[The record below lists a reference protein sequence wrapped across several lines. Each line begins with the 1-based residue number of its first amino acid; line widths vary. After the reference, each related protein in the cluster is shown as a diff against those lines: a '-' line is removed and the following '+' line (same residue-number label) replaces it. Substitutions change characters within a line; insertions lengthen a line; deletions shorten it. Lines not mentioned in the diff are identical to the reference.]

1 MKKVK
6 KSIRSM
12 VLVAGIA
19 IIAGAASYL
28 VTPKMNPSNLLLDN
42 VEALA
47 NDESGPGYYC
57 LAWGPLDCPAGPK
70 VYLIAGGQYSSS
82 STSYST
88 TSYSTTSPSLT
99 TTNLKLTK

>member
-1 MKKVK
+1 MK

-47 NDESGPGYYC
+47 NDESGPGYMC
-57 LAWGPLDCPAGPK
+57 FAWGPLDCPAGPK
-70 VYLIAGGQYSSS
+70 VYAIVGGQYSSS
-82 STSYST
+82 SYST
-88 TSYSTTSPSLT
+88 TSFSTTSTSLT

>member
-1 MKKVK
+1 
-6 KSIRSM
+6 M

-28 VTPKMNPSNLLLDN
+28 VTPKMNPSNLLLEN

-47 NDESGPGYYC
+47 NNEDDRGYMC
-57 LAWGPLDCPAGPK
+57 FLWGPLDCPAGPK
-70 VYLIAGGQYSSS
+70 VYAVGGGQYYNTSS
-82 STSYST
+82 SYST
-88 TSYSTTSPSLT
+88 TSFSTTSTSLT

>member
-70 VYLIAGGQYSSS
+70 VYTIAGGQYSS
-82 STSYST
+82 YST
-88 TSYSTTSPSLT
+88 TSFSTTSTSLT
-99 TTNLKLTK
+99 STNLKKTK

>member
-47 NDESGPGYYC
+47 NDESGPGYLC

-70 VYLIAGGQYSSS
+70 VYAIVGGQYYNSSP
-82 STSYST
+82 SYST
-88 TSYSTTSPSLT
+88 TSYSTTSTSLT

>member
-6 KSIRSM
+6 KSIRSL

-19 IIAGAASYL
+19 LIAGVASYL

-47 NDESGPGYYC
+47 NDESGPGYLC
-57 LAWGPLDCPAGPK
+57 IAWGPLDCPAGPK
-70 VYLIAGGQYSSS
+70 VYTIAGGQYSS
-82 STSYST
+82 YST
-88 TSYSTTSPSLT
+88 TSFSTTSTSLT
-99 TTNLKLTK
+99 TTKLKLTK